1 MVIKQASQ
9 VIVMDGHLWQPQ
21 QLNFPTT
28 TTYSTLQYNTATIL
42 LWTTTPSTAMIH
54 RQFLCNILYE
64 CTFSDEKSFKVG
76 V

>member
-28 TTYSTLQYNTATIL
+28 TYPTLPYNTFLDNNFFYCYDTLTISL
-42 LWTTTPSTAMIH
+42 
-54 RQFLCNILYE
+54 
-64 CTFSDEKSFKVG
+64 
-76 V
+76 